1 MIRAKQI
8 IFGLLLI
15 VSVTAFS
22 QSNPNAFKEGEWL
35 RFRISYSNFVGA
47 GKASMEIKK
56 ASHQGKSAYH
66 VVGHGRTTGVIS
78 WFFKVRDTY
87 QTYFYKESLLPYRF
101 IRKINEGGYTKNRE
115 ILFNR
120 STNRA
125 TVKDYKRKTEK
136 NFDIKP
142 SVQDMLSTVYYLRN
156 KDLSTVNKNDEI
168 ELDMFFDDENYKF
181 KLRCLGREV
190 TKTRFGKVKTI
201 MFRPIVQAG
210 RVFKEQESVTVWISD
225 DKNKIP
231 LRVKAA
237 LSVGSLRADLDAY
250 KGLANSF
257 PIIF

>member
-1 MIRAKQI
+1 MRKLVLII
-8 IFGLLLI
+8 IFF
-15 VSVTAFS
+15 VSVTVDA
-22 QSNPNAFKEGEWL
+22 QSETQAFKEGEWL

-47 GKASMEIKK
+47 GKATLQIKK
-56 ASHQGKSAYH
+56 ANNKGKSAYH

-87 QTYFYKESLLPYRF
+87 QTYFYKESMLPYHF
-101 IRKINEGGYTKNRE
+101 IRKINEGGYKKNRE
-115 ILFNR
+115 ILFDRDN
-120 STNRA
+120 NKA

-136 NFDIKP
+136 NFTIKP
-142 SVQDMLSTVYYLRN
+142 SVQDMLSTVYFIRN
-156 KDLSTVNKNDEI
+156 RDLSTVKKNDEI

-181 KLRCLGREV
+181 KVRCLGREI

-201 MFRPIVQAG
+201 MFRPIVQSG

-225 DKNKIP
+225 DQNKVP
-231 LRVKAA
+231 LRIKASLA
-237 LSVGSLRADLDAY
+237 VGSLRADLDAY

>member
-1 MIRAKQI
+1 MKKI
-8 IFGLLLI
+8 LLSFIVLI
-15 VSVTAFS
+15 SITALA
-22 QSNPNAFKEGEWL
+22 QSEPKAFKEGEWL

-47 GKASMEIKK
+47 GKATMEVKK
-56 ASHQGKSAYH
+56 ANNKGKEAYH
-66 VVGHGRTTGVIS
+66 IVGNGRTTGVIS

-87 QTYFYKESLLPYRF
+87 QTYLYKESLLPYHF
-101 IRKINEGGYTKNRE
+101 IRKINEGGYKKNRE
-115 ILFNR
+115 IFFDHQKKKAR
-120 STNRA
+120 
-125 TVKDYKRKTEK
+125 VKDHKRKTDQV
-136 NFDIKP
+136 FDINP

-156 KDLSTVNKNDEI
+156 KDLSGVKNGDEI

-190 TKTRFGKVKTI
+190 TRTRFGKVKTI

-225 DKNKIP
+225 DENKVP
-231 LRVKAA
+231 LRVKASLA
-237 LSVGSLRADLDAY
+237 VGSLRADLDAY

>member
-1 MIRAKQI
+1 MRKIAIALVAMISINTLA
-8 IFGLLLI
+8 
-15 VSVTAFS
+15 
-22 QSNPNAFKEGEWL
+22 QSGPKAFKEGEWL

-47 GKASMEIKK
+47 GKATLEIKEANK
-56 ASHQGKSAYH
+56 QGKPSFH
-66 VVGHGRTTGVIS
+66 VVGNGRTTGVIS

-101 IRKINEGGYTKNRE
+101 IRKINEGGYKKNRE
-115 ILFNR
+115 ILFDR
-120 STNRA
+120 ATNKA

-136 NFDIKP
+136 TFDIKP

-156 KDLSTVNKNDEI
+156 KDLTQIKKGDEI

-181 KLRCLGREV
+181 KLRCLGREI
-190 TKTRFGKVKTI
+190 TRTRFGKVKTI
-201 MFRPIVQAG
+201 KFRPIVQAG

-225 DKNKIP
+225 DENKIP
-231 LRVKAA
+231 LRIKASLA
-237 LSVGSLRADLDAY
+237 VGSLRADLDAY